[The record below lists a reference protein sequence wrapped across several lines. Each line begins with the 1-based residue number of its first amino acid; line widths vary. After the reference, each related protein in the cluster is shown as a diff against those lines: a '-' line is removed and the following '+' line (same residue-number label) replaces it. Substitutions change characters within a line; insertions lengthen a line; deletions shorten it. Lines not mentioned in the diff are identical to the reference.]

1 MKDTRLFERLGIHGW
16 SLADENL
23 ALASLLTGDPLLM
36 VGAHGAA
43 KTHAANKVAQAMG
56 VRFMAYDASKA
67 LFEDVLGFPNVE
79 SLKQGKVEYVPS
91 AVTVFDKE
99 FVLIDEINRA
109 VPELQAKWLEIIRSR
124 KIMGFETEVKW
135 VWSAMNPLQ
144 SRYNGTQQMDAALI
158 GRYAIFLYPPEALDM
173 DEDDRIKVLRHIN
186 GDDAPSIGVWNP
198 EAKVKTVD
206 AEETVEV
213 GYQLKVLLAR
223 ASRFFQSLEADL
235 ATLGEFLS
243 RLAVLVM
250 KETDGEV
257 KLDGR
262 RLGFIYRNLLAN
274 RSVELAREALLGEA
288 APPFS
293 ESAKQVVLSSI
304 PMGINDEGIN
314 REEMLHQVEVCID
327 LLADYFAEGGD
338 FQRVET
344 VYRLFTTTDL
354 FEKAEILLGQNLSE
368 MVRLKAWN
376 DLCDAEENITPLA
389 YIALRIEAAHP
400 GRIPSEL
407 LEKVGGR
414 IDLQHLDTSTIPGLT
429 GDNIERLDEL
439 ETLFDQPD
447 DLRRII
453 AYQEVRTLA
462 VRPAL
467 STADIESA
475 SRRIEAT
482 AKRIESLT
490 EGESHETIRIEDRIG
505 AGSKD
510 PGVLAA

>member
-43 KTHAANKVAQAMG
+43 KTHAAAKVAQALG

-79 SLKQGKVEYVPS
+79 SLKQGKVEYVQS
-91 AVTVFDKE
+91 AVTVWDKE

-124 KIMGFETEVKW
+124 KIMGFETEVNW

-158 GRYAIFLYPPEALDM
+158 GRYATFLYPPEALDM

-198 EAKVKTVD
+198 EAKIKTVD

-213 GYQLKVLLAR
+213 GYQIKVLLAR
-223 ASRFFQSLEADL
+223 AARFFQSLKADL
-235 ATLGEFLS
+235 STLGEFLS

-288 APPFS
+288 APAFS
-293 ESAKQVVLSSI
+293 KSAKCVILSSI
-304 PMGINDEGIN
+304 PMGLNDEGIN
-314 REEMLHQVEVCID
+314 REELLHQMEVCID
-327 LLADYFAEGGD
+327 LLADYFADGGT
-338 FQRVET
+338 FGRVET
-344 VYRLFTTTDL
+344 IYRLFTTTDL
-354 FEKAEILLGQNLSE
+354 FEKAEILLGSDLSE
-368 MVRLKAWN
+368 MVKLKAWN
-376 DLCDAEENITPLA
+376 DLCDTAENITPLA
-389 YIALRIEAAHP
+389 YIALRIESAHP
-400 GRIPSEL
+400 GRIPTEL

-414 IDLQHLDTSTIPGLT
+414 IDLQCLESDSIRGLT
-429 GDNIERLDEL
+429 GENIERLDEL
-439 ETLFDQPD
+439 ETLFTQPD

-453 AYQEVRTLA
+453 AFQEARILA
-462 VRPAL
+462 VRAAL
-467 STADIESA
+467 SSADIKSA
-475 SRRIEAT
+475 ACRIMSTAHRIEALM
-482 AKRIESLT
+482 K
-490 EGESHETIRIEDRIG
+490 GETHETVWSENPAG
-505 AGSKD
+505 AGHEDS
-510 PGVLAA
+510 GVLAA